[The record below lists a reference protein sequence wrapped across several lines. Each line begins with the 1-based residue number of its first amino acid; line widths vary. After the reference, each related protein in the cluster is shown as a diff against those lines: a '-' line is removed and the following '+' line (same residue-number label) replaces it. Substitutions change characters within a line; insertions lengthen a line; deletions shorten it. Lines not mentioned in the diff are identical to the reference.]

1 MDMVVVL
8 NAGLGLLLAGASL
21 YYCKTLGYKTNWR
34 VTGAIVVGFWIAFVY
49 LARLFLVPDVISH
62 GVWGVWLVRPAF
74 TFILI
79 LMTAKAVASAK
90 RVKYY
95 GSI

>member
-1 MDMVVVL
+1 MIIVVT
-8 NAGLGLLLAGASL
+8 NAMLGILLAVASL
-21 YYCKTLGYKTNWR
+21 YYCRQLGYKANWR
-34 VTGAIVVGFWIAFVY
+34 VTGAVAVGLWVAFVY
-49 LARLFLVPDVISH
+49 LTRLFLVPDVISH
-62 GVWGVWLVRPAF
+62 GVWGNWLVRPAF

-90 RVKYY
+90 RVKDY